1 MKKTV
6 SVVLLFILTTGLVL
20 GGNLVHNTNHS
31 ADFIR
36 TMNRNASTGL
46 DAVYFNPAG
55 LTSLDDGKYFYF
67 SNQTIMQDRE
77 VKSSFS
83 LFGEEKKYLGST
95 FAPVFPNVYYV
106 DKRGDFAFSLGL
118 MPIGGGGSANFEEG
132 LPSFEYDVAIIPTL
146 LTASEIP
153 TTAYGL
159 DMAFEGSSVYLG
171 VQANVSYK
179 VSDLLSVSVGGRY
192 VQAKNTYIGHLKD
205 IQINPDASDIDAS
218 LANYD
223 GTTLASATGFFTNLS
238 NVLSIGAE
246 QLGYAAEAAQG
257 AGESL
262 QPLVDDENAGNLTFD
277 DLLTY
282 GIIDEA
288 TYATLAGGA
297 EQLGIPFDGSINT
310 PNNTQPAFFAVA
322 TTYAALSE
330 QYANDAATNAGFAAK
345 TADIEVD
352 ATQNG
357 SAFAPVLGLY
367 YTPNDRLALSL
378 RYEGKAE
385 MTLVNDTEVDGSG
398 LFPNGGK
405 TYSDMPAV
413 LATGLSF
420 KVLPSLRLEG
430 SYNLYFNE
438 DVDWGGKEAYTENGF
453 EYGLGAEFALS
464 EALTLSGGWLFA
476 DGNVLKG
483 YNSDMSNSLVSNTV
497 GFGGKYK
504 LNSKMGLSFG
514 ISNTFYEEGTE
525 TKDVVL
531 TDELTITAD
540 ETYMKTALDFAVG
553 LCYAF

>member
-55 LTSLDDGKYFYF
+55 LTSLGDGKYFYF
-67 SNQTIMQDRE
+67 GNQTILQDRE
-77 VKSSFS
+77 VKATSPF
-83 LFGEEKKYLGST
+83 FGEEKTYLGTT
-95 FAPVFPNVYYV
+95 FAPVFPNIYYV
-106 DKRGDFAFSLGL
+106 DKRGDFAFSLGF

-132 LPSFEYDVAIIPTL
+132 LPSFEYDVAAIPAL
-146 LTASEIP
+146 LSASGIP
-153 TTAYGL
+153 TTAYSL

-179 VSDLLSVSVGGRY
+179 VSDLLSVAVGGRY
-192 VQAKNTYIGHLKD
+192 VQAKNTYVGHLKD
-205 IQINPDASDIDAS
+205 IQINPTYPGIA
-218 LANYD
+218 D
-223 GTTLASATGFFTNLS
+223 GSMTSATNFFTTMS
-238 NVLSIGAE
+238 GA
-246 QLGYAAEAAQG
+246 LAGAAGQAEGGAAG
-257 AGESL
+257 L
-262 QPLVDDENAGNLTFD
+262 QPL
-277 DLLTY
+277 
-282 GIIDEA
+282 ID
-288 TYATLAGGA
+288 GGA
-297 EQLGIPFDGSINT
+297 GDVSFAFLVLGGQMTQEQ
-310 PNNTQPAFFAVA
+310 V
-322 TTYAALSE
+322 
-330 QYANDAATNAGFAAK
+330 DAIAAGFAALGVPGFDENTWTPAIAQGAYTAAAAEYTANSEAMAANAAA
-345 TADIEVD
+345 TADKDVD
-352 ATQNG
+352 VLQTG
-357 SAFAPVLGLY
+357 SAFAPIVGLY
-367 YTPNDRLALSL
+367 YTPNDRLALSV

-398 LFPNGGK
+398 LFPDGAK

-420 KVLPSLRLEG
+420 KVLPSLRLEA

-464 EALTLSGGWLFA
+464 NALTLSGGWLYST
-476 DGNVLKG
+476 GNILDG

-497 GFGGKYK
+497 GLGGKYK
-504 LNSKMGLSFG
+504 LSPKMGLSFG
-514 ISNTFYEEGTE
+514 VSNTFYEEGTNE
-525 TKDVVL
+525 AENEK
-531 TDELTITAD
+531 
-540 ETYMKTALDFAVG
+540 YMKTALDLAVG